1 MKILVINCGSSSFR
15 FQLID
20 IRRIDADESLLAKG
34 LVERIGEPGS
44 AMNFV
49 AGAGKPLHQEVQAR
63 DHKHALGAAFD
74 MLLRS
79 GAMKSLGE
87 IDGVG
92 HRVVHGGE
100 HFRQSVPFDS
110 DVERAIEECSELAP
124 LHNPHNLSGFRAA
137 RELLPAVPQ
146 IAVFDT
152 AFHSTLPPKAYLYA
166 LPYEHYEKDKIRRYG
181 FHGTSHRFVSQR
193 FTRIQVAPQLP
204 FKMIT
209 CHLGN
214 GCSLC
219 AIDGGRSVDTSM
231 GFTPVEGL
239 IMGTRSGDIDP
250 GAVLYLLNRNRYS
263 AGQLENMLNQ
273 QSGLYGI
280 SGDSNDMRD
289 LLQRR
294 ESGDRRARLAVDMF
308 CYRIQKYLGAY
319 TAALDGVHAIIFTGG
334 IGENAFQIREEV
346 CDGLRF
352 IGIRLDSGKNRAAV
366 GIEGEISSPESTIK
380 VWVIPTNEELMIA
393 RDTVRC
399 IEAGG
404 DHA

>member
-1 MKILVINCGSSSFR
+1 MKILIINCGSSSLK

-20 IRRIDADESLLAKG
+20 IIRIGVEENLLAKG
-34 LVERIGEPGS
+34 LVERIGERDS
-44 AMNFV
+44 VVSFV
-49 AGAGKPLHQEVQAR
+49 AGTSRPLHRKTPVC
-63 DHKHALGAAFD
+63 DHKAALVAAFD
-74 MLLRS
+74 LLLRS
-79 GAMKSLGE
+79 GAIKSQAE

-100 HFRQSVPFDS
+100 HFRQSVPIDA

-124 LHNPHNLSGFRAA
+124 LHNPHNLNGFRAA
-137 RELLPAVPQ
+137 RELLPSVPQ

-152 AFHSTLPPKAYLYA
+152 AFHSTLSPKAYLYA
-166 LPYEHYEKDKIRRYG
+166 IPYEYYERDKVRRYG

-193 FTRIQVAPQLP
+193 FAQVQGASPQSL
-204 FKMIT
+204 KLIT

-250 GAVLYLLNRNRYS
+250 GAVLYLLNRYRCDPE
-263 AGQLENMLNQ
+263 QLENILNQ
-273 QSGLYGI
+273 RSGLYGI

-289 LLQRR
+289 LLKRR
-294 ESGDRRARLAVDMF
+294 EAGDLRARLAVDMF

-319 TAALDGVHAIIFTGG
+319 TAALGGIHSIVFTGG
-334 IGENAFQIREEV
+334 IGENAFQVRAEI

-352 IGIRLDSGKNRAAV
+352 LGVQLNRDLNRSTI
-366 GIEGEISSPESTIK
+366 GIEGKISAQESRIS
-380 VWVIPTNEELMIA
+380 VWVIPTNEELLIA
-393 RDTVRC
+393 RDTALC
-399 IEAGG
+399 IENGG
-404 DHA
+404 IG